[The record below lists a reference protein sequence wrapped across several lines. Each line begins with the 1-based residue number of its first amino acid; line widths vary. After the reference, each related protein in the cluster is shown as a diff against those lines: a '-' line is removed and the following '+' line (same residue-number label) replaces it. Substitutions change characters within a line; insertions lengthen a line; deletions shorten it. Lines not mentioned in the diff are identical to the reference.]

1 MLKEGEWPLSMSG
14 YRTKRR
20 GGAVISSATVG
31 LLAVGGDYRSRTWCL
46 SSGFRLGLRAKVA
59 VI

>member
-31 LLAVGGDYRSRTWCL
+31 LLAVGGRW
-46 SSGFRLGLRAKVA
+46 GA
-59 VI
+59 VGVKGQKELVEG